1 MQKLAIVGGVALFAA
16 LLRRRKAWTA
26 APVAVKVDEIVI
38 YPIK

>member
-16 LLRRRKAWTA
+16 LLRRRRAWTA
-26 APVAVKVDEIVI
+26 ESRTVKVDEIVI